1 MANTLYVAVYTAA
14 ATATWARADLGNG
27 RNGWSASGYVASSAD
42 GTIRTDD
49 GDETG
54 SIAGLTAGTIYKLWA
69 IVDDGSTSSNSGVPQ
84 VSSEFTTDVSAAAAF
99 RSISSTTYATRTNT
113 TVPAPAGIQDGDVL
127 LLVFLR
133 GNGGANPATPTWPS
147 GFDLVSGYPT
157 TVSDGTD
164 YRVSKWV
171 LKKVA
176 SGESGDYTVTHA
188 NGASQG
194 VIVAVSGS
202 DGTVVATQNA
212 ATTPAGTTTA
222 TATGLTTGA
231 DNSLVA
237 FVVHNWDLYGAA
249 SPPTG
254 STPTFTERLDDASSL
269 LYVATGVLAT
279 AGATGDK
286 THATGNSEALYPWSA
301 SLIEVRAGGG
311 GGGAPAVE
319 QDLAAAYAIANSAQ
333 QDLSAAYPVINA
345 AAQDLSA
352 AYAVR
357 GAVEQDLAAAY
368 AIASSAQQDLSA
380 AYPVINAAAQ
390 DLSASYAVRGAVE
403 QDLAAAYAIAN
414 SAQQDLSAAYPVINA
429 AAKDL
434 SASYVL
440 VDTVQQNLAASYG
453 VAGTVQQDLAAAFD
467 ILASGTVSSDFVAAY
482 VVAGTV
488 SCDFVAAYG
497 IAAAA
502 QQDVAANYA
511 IVNAVA
517 ADRAA
522 TYAIV
527 NAVAADRT
535 GAYAILDHAHADLAA
550 SWSVP
555 GAVSSDFAAAYTVYG
570 GGGTGASADEI
581 AETVWNWLIEG
592 MRAREHL
599 TVHTAA
605 LAGTSSGVG
614 TDSETYYGRDGTTPR
629 LVVTFDAFGN
639 RASATLN
646 GA

>member
-333 QDLSAAYPVINA
+333 QDLSAAYPVLNA

-352 AYAVR
+352 AY
-357 GAVEQDLAAAY
+357 
-368 AIASSAQQDLSA
+368 
-380 AYPVINAAAQ
+380 
-390 DLSASYAVRGAVE
+390 
-403 QDLAAAYAIAN
+403 
-414 SAQQDLSAAYPVINA
+414 
-429 AAKDL
+429 
-434 SASYVL
+434 VL
-440 VDTVQQNLAASYG
+440 VDTVQQDLAASYG

-497 IAAAA
+497 IAAVA

-550 SWSVP
+550 SWSVL